1 MRFAREEDSP
11 EIYELY
17 KKNRKIFPHITM
29 GHITNRIKKRE
40 CIYTEGVVI
49 IFRIHQKSVQ
59 MGNTTKSQ
67 KSDCHLNQIVSTFS
81 NGSGSRVLNKFFD
94 YIGSLPNTSGVIYLN
109 VRSENER
116 AKKFYVRNGMEWI
129 DKTNWNKGKI
139 EGDVYKKIV
148 KNLHDLKE
156 DPLTPND

>member
-49 IFRIHQKSVQ
+49 IFRIHQKTVQ
-59 MGNTTKSQ
+59 IGNNTKSQ
-67 KSDCHLNQIVSTFS
+67 KSDCVLNQIVATFS
-81 NGSGSRVLNKFFD
+81 NGSGSRILNKFFD
-94 YIGSLPNTSGVIYLN
+94 YIGSLPHASGVIHLS
-109 VRSENER
+109 VRSDNDS
-116 AKKFYVRNGMEWI
+116 AKKFFERNGMELV
-129 DKTNWNKGKI
+129 DKTSWSEGKI
-139 EGDVYKKIV
+139 EGDIYNKMLKG
-148 KNLHDLKE
+148 DL
-156 DPLTPND
+156 DMFFTPP

>member
-49 IFRIHQKSVQ
+49 IFRIHQKTVQ
-59 MGNTTKSQ
+59 IGNNTKSQ
-67 KSDCHLNQIVSTFS
+67 KSDCVLNQIVATFS
-81 NGSGSRVLNKFFD
+81 NGSGSRILNRFFD
-94 YIGSLPNTSGVIYLN
+94 YIGSLPHVSGVIYLS
-109 VRSENER
+109 VRNDNDR
-116 AKKFYVRNGMEWI
+116 AKKFYERNGMKLI
-129 DKTNWNKGKI
+129 DKTNWTD
-139 EGDVYKKIV
+139 GDVEVDVYQKILKKMDI
-148 KNLHDLKE
+148 E
-156 DPLTPND
+156 DIEMDIESE

>member
-49 IFRIHQKSVQ
+49 IFRIHQKTVQ
-59 MGNTTKSQ
+59 IGNNTKSQ
-67 KSDCHLNQIVSTFS
+67 KSDCVLNQIVATFS

-148 KNLHDLKE
+148 MNLHDLKE